1 MDHEIKRC
9 ILDYHFHIGGGV
21 SQVKWYVYILFMKN
35 IFIYAQKLN
44 LPFITQMVEVARN
57 LTVK

>member
-1 MDHEIKRC
+1 MVCLHPFYEEYLYLRSEA
-9 ILDYHFHIGGGV
+9 YFAH
-21 SQVKWYVYILFMKN
+21 
-35 IFIYAQKLN
+35 

>member
-9 ILDYHFHIGGGV
+9 ILDYHFHIGVGV

-35 IFIYAQKLN
+35 IFIYAQKLI
-44 LPFITQMVEVARN
+44 LLICLLLLKWLKLLEI
-57 LTVK
+57 